1 MEDIINALLDVVR
14 EQQRSGVPPEA
25 AMSRSDVVNMALK
38 MMQQQG
44 TEIEQ
49 ETVTETWRTVL
60 RMAPNLFG
68 SDTSD
73 VPPAALSPSEQI
85 IRHMEP
91 DKRITEGNENIQLD
105 KMIFHNFQSMLGG
118 AGGEIKTDSV
128 PAEAPKA
135 PEQPQRPKSAAELA
149 ADAIRTAE
157 ENKRKGIKPE
167 QPKPGQRR
175 AVTNKKAYKGIPKA
189 SNTIKGDASQGVSAS
204 QLAYEAQ
211 RRAEERAREEAR
223 VKAELE
229 AKMAEEAIKRGEPDP
244 RIAAAEEKAKREAAE
259 REMELKRAAQRGE
272 VAPPPTE
279 APKREETPEEKRAR
293 VEAEQE
299 ARRAR
304 EWAEAEAEAKAAK
317 ERARAER
324 EARAMAEAER
334 AKAEREGGASG
345 TNAQKGA
352 ALSEE
357 EKAAKERA
365 ERRSK
370 AREEAQAAK
379 EAKNVQTRLEAAKLI
394 QERAQS
400 KSQKAAQT
408 TKKAVENIQKG
419 MAEALGGNGAELE
432 INEEEL
438 NKLVMKKYQEMI
450 QGGTKAS
457 DIDMMKLTSMV
468 IEALKNQ
475 ADADEEPIQEDLDD
489 LIEEA
494 WGEEKEFSQ
503 EGTVGEEVPEEKPQE
518 EPSISSIK
526 EERTIA
532 AKQAV
537 EKKEEKTADNERK
550 TGKASATD
558 HKTASGK
565 EENTRRVVR
574 ESAPVRKSAPKPER
588 KPRIIPE
595 LDEDMLFSSI
605 KNVKSLMGELENFLN
620 SAHADRRVYTG
631 IESVDQLLPEGL
643 EPGIYMVQADE
654 SIGADSFLLQAGDY
668 MASRGKDVFYL
679 LSDSSR
685 YGMMVKSISRLTY
698 ELRGQDKGMARSQAS
713 IMNCQSKADM
723 ANLRKE
729 FSYYEENIGEHLYL
743 LEQKTMDSDNMTA
756 IISKLTAAF
765 RKEKDTRPVILIDD
779 IYWMLQHDEELLGD
793 LADTAESLEVPI
805 MISIGSGSFEDE
817 DLISTSIRIQYTGV
831 EGDKDKLLQK
841 EIQAENGETLLASL
855 TIMRKDTGKK
865 MSGKMAVTPKYHH
878 FSKATREAS
887 LC

>member
-105 KMIFHNFQSMLGG
+105 KMIFNNFQSMLGG
-118 AGGEIKTDSV
+118 AGGEIKTDSA
-128 PAEAPKA
+128 PEEAPKA
-135 PEQPQRPKSAAELA
+135 PEQVKRPKSAAELA

-189 SNTIKGDASQGVSAS
+189 SNTVKGDASQGVSAS

-223 VKAELE
+223 VRAELE

-244 RIAAAEEKAKREAAE
+244 RIVAAEEKAKREAAE
-259 REMELKRAAQRGE
+259 REMELKRAAERGE
-272 VAPPPTE
+272 AAPPPAE

-324 EARAMAEAER
+324 EAKAMAEAEK
-334 AKAEREGGASG
+334 AKAEREGRVSG
-345 TNAQKGA
+345 TGA
-352 ALSEE
+352 KKDSALSEE

-365 ERRSK
+365 ERRAK

-379 EAKNVQTRLEAAKLI
+379 EAKNAQTRLEAAKLI

-432 INEEEL
+432 INEDEL

-468 IEALKNQ
+468 IEALKTQ
-475 ADADEEPIQEDLDD
+475 AEEDEEPIQEDLDD

-494 WGEEKEFSQ
+494 WGEDSKEGRV
-503 EGTVGEEVPEEKPQE
+503 EEEVQEEEPQE
-518 EPSISSIK
+518 ESSISSMK
-526 EERTIA
+526 QERTIPA
-532 AKQAV
+532 ERTA
-537 EKKEEKTADNERK
+537 EKKEEKTVEDQRK
-550 TGKASATD
+550 AGKVSAAD
-558 HKTASGK
+558 HKITFGK
-565 EENTRRVVR
+565 EERTRR
-574 ESAPVRKSAPKPER
+574 ETKEPAPVRKSTAKSVR
-588 KPRIIPE
+588 KPKIMPE
-595 LDEDMLFSSI
+595 LDEDTLFSSI
-605 KNVKSLMGELENFLN
+605 RNVKSLMGELENFLN
-620 SAHADRRVYTG
+620 SAHADRRVHTG
-631 IESVDQLLPEGL
+631 IEPVDQLLSEGL
-643 EPGIYMVQADE
+643 EPGVYMVQADE

-668 MASRGKDVFYL
+668 MASRGKDVLYL

-729 FSYYEENIGEHLYL
+729 FSYYEEKIGEHLYL

-765 RKEKDTRPVILIDD
+765 KKEKETRPVILIDD
-779 IYWMLQHDEELLGD
+779 IYWMLQHDDELLGD

-805 MISIGSGSFEDE
+805 MISIGSGIYEDE
-817 DLISTSIRIQYTGV
+817 DLISTSIQIQYTGA

-855 TIMRKDTGKK
+855 KIIRKDTGKK